1 MTRYTYG
8 DSALAAERLRLVAR
22 MFEPT
27 TRSFLA
33 SVVRRRPDSA
43 VDLGC
48 GPGHTTRLLHDVTG
62 ARSTVGLDR
71 SEAFVAAA
79 GRDRPDGV
87 SFAVHDVTEVPF
99 PTGPADVVYAR
110 LLLAHLADVER
121 VVRRWSTMLTIGG
134 SLLVDDLEELDAPE
148 PSFRAYL
155 DDVAI
160 AVVRAEGGDLFVGPR
175 LHGMDDPPACSRVF
189 DGVAAFSPPAPI
201 TARVFAMN
209 LAVLVDHDETAPR
222 PDLAA
227 ALDDIASER
236 RRAAPATWR
245 VRQVAWR
252 RGTGDVPDDV

>member
-1 MTRYTYG
+1 MARYTYG
-8 DSALAAERLRLVAR
+8 DSALAAQRLGLLAG
-22 MFEPT
+22 MFEPA
-27 TRSFLA
+27 TRSFIA
-33 SVVRRRPDSA
+33 SVVRRRPGSA

-48 GPGHTTRLLHDVTG
+48 GPGHTTRLLHEVTG

-71 SEAFVAAA
+71 SEAFVGAAR
-79 GRDRPDGV
+79 RDPPGGV
-87 SFAVHDVTEVPF
+87 SFAVHDVTRVPF

-110 LLLAHLADVER
+110 LLLAHLADVEG

-134 SLLVDDLEELDAPE
+134 LLLADDLEALDAPE
-148 PSFRAYL
+148 PAFREYL

-175 LHGMDDPPACSRVF
+175 LHAMEDPPGCPRVH
-189 DGVAAFSPPAPI
+189 DRVAAFSPPAPL

-209 LAVLVDHDETAPR
+209 LAVLVDRGETPPR

-227 ALDDIASER
+227 PLEDIAAGR
-236 RRAAPATWR
+236 APAAPARWR

-252 RGTGDVPDDV
+252 RGTAGLPDDV